1 MTKSDH
7 LSLAEV
13 DEERADNQEKRQYW
27 RKIRRRLLG
36 ICTVVLLI
44 GILWQLGDNT
54 RVPQIVPQS
63 PSNPELTAITPDEAL
78 LAAADDL
85 SQTEDFIITTVSLAA
100 VAILPTATMAL
111 TEESSPQ
118 LTVPLISTITAEPKL
133 SVESATESLAESTA
147 ESTTESATEST
158 TESAAESTAESVVES
173 TTESAAEST
182 AESVAESLAES
193 TTESAAEST
202 AESAESAA
210 ESTAESAESAAEH
223 DLTPSAYEVQ
233 IGSFEQKKAAVN
245 LLETLRA
252 LKYKS
257 RLNETY
263 RGKVL
268 FFQVRVT
275 GYQTRAAAEIARRA
289 LIDLGYAGAY
299 IYDNR

>member
-1 MTKSDH
+1 MNKSDH

-63 PSNPELTAITPDEAL
+63 PSNPELTAITPGEAL

-111 TEESSPQ
+111 TEESPPQ
-118 LTVPLISTITAEPKL
+118 LTAPLVSTITAEPKL
-133 SVESATESLAESTA
+133 SVESATESL
-147 ESTTESATEST
+147 
-158 TESAAESTAESVVES
+158 VES

-182 AESVAESLAES
+182 AESVAESTTESLAES
-193 TTESAAEST
+193 T
-202 AESAESAA
+202 AESAA

-223 DLTPSAYEVQ
+223 DLTLSAYEVQ

>member
-13 DEERADNQEKRQYW
+13 DEQRADNQEKRQYW

-111 TEESSPQ
+111 TEESPSQ
-118 LTVPLISTITAEPKL
+118 LTAPLVSSITAEPKL
-133 SVESATESLAESTA
+133 SVESATESLAESTVESA
-147 ESTTESATEST
+147 ESAAELTTESATEST
-158 TESAAESTAESVVES
+158 TESAAES
-173 TTESAAEST
+173 
-182 AESVAESLAES
+182 LAES
-193 TTESAAEST
+193 TTESAESLAEST
-202 AESAESAA
+202 AESLAESA
-210 ESTAESAESAAEH
+210 TESAESAAEH
-223 DLTPSAYEVQ
+223 DLTLSAYEVQ

>member
-111 TEESSPQ
+111 TEESPSQ
-118 LTVPLISTITAEPKL
+118 LTAPLVSTITAEPKL
-133 SVESATESLAESTA
+133 SVESATESAAESTTESVAELVA
-147 ESTTESATEST
+147 ESTTESAESAA
-158 TESAAESTAESVVES
+158 ESAAESTTESV
-173 TTESAAEST
+173 AEST
-182 AESVAESLAES
+182 AESAAESLAES
-193 TTESAAEST
+193 TVESA
-202 AESAESAA
+202 AESAA

-223 DLTPSAYEVQ
+223 DLTLSAYEVQ

-252 LKYKS
+252 LKYQS